1 MRRND
6 KYAVF
11 SGIVQYILSTT

>member
-11 SGIVQYILSTT
+11 SGIVQFFLSTT